1 MVEKTIESINVAGL
15 YAKSAALFVQT
26 AGKFKSKICISKEGR
41 KVNAKSIMGLMSLA
55 AFQGTS
61 VIIDAEG
68 EDEELAVKE
77 LGDLI
82 LSGFKENRI

>member
-26 AGKFKSKICISKEGR
+26 AGKFKSKVWISKGGI
-41 KVNAKSIMGLMSLA
+41 KVNAKSIMGIMSLA

-61 VIIDAEG
+61 IVIGAEG
-68 EDEELAVKE
+68 EDEEQVLKE
-77 LGDLI
+77 LGELI
-82 LSGFKENRI
+82 NSGFAEYKA